1 MAEKLIHNLKQ
12 CTHCGACIPGCF
24 RKNFQKNEKGSV
36 DLKADYAD
44 NCILCGHCISVCP
57 VEGALT
63 LEGENWSDDGAPG
76 IMPDEKQVMSLLM
89 QRRTRRSFS
98 KEEVAIKDLEKLI
111 DAARYAPSG
120 HNSQNYHFTVTNDPK
135 KVKLIG
141 EGVLRFY
148 RKITS
153 LLKRPV
159 TRPLL
164 YLAAGKSNY
173 HLLMGMQKRLDNHQR
188 IYRET
193 GSIEM
198 TWDAPALI
206 IIHGPEG
213 QDTMINCALAG
224 YNIMLRAETMNI
236 GTCILGLLRGGIG
249 HASKDLEKAGINI
262 PTDHAVYMI
271 LAAGH
276 PDNNEKFKHVP
287 PRRRPTVTFA

>member
-1 MAEKLIHNLKQ
+1 MKERLVHNTGK
-12 CTHCGACIPGCF
+12 CSHCGACIPGCF
-24 RKNFQKNEKGSV
+24 RKNFHKDEKGSV
-36 DLKADYAD
+36 ELKADYAD

-57 VEGALT
+57 AKEALT
-63 LEGENWSDDGAPG
+63 LKGENWSHNNAPG
-76 IMPDEKQVMSLLM
+76 AIPDENQVMSLLM
-89 QRRTRRSFS
+89 QRRTHRSFNE
-98 KEEVAIKDLEKLI
+98 KEVTKKDLEKLI

-120 HNSQNYHFTVTNDPK
+120 HNSQNYHFTVVNDPK
-135 KVKLIG
+135 KARLIG

-153 LLKRPV
+153 LLKRPA

-173 HLLMGMQKRLDNHQR
+173 HLLMGMRERLENHQR

-224 YNIMLRAETMNI
+224 HNIILRAEAMNI

-249 HASKDLEKAGINI
+249 HAAKDLEKAGINI
-262 PTDHAVYMI
+262 PADHAVYMI
-271 LAAGH
+271 LAVGH
-276 PDNNEKFKHVP
+276 PDKSEKFKHVP
-287 PRRRPTVTFA
+287 PRRKPAVTFA